1 MERTIVH
8 VDMDAFYA
16 AVEQRD
22 NPELRG
28 KPVIV
33 GAPKD
38 AKRGVV
44 ATCSYEARKYGVR
57 SAMPISEAVRL
68 CPDGVYLV
76 PDMRRYVAVSR
87 QIHKIFEEFTPV
99 VEPVSIDEA
108 FLDMTGCMHR
118 YSDETDLGMRIK
130 KRIAEE
136 TSLTASVGVSVN
148 KLLAKLASDAKKPDG
163 LVVVKSHQIDNF
175 LFPMPLRRLYGVGKK
190 TADALERKGL
200 RLVSDV
206 RRRGLEAVERD
217 LGEFGRHLYRL
228 CCGQD
233 DRPVG
238 VQSGAKSISR
248 EITFQTDISGL
259 QTVLVNVA
267 KLIPYV
273 GQQLRRTG
281 MRARTVTVKIRYSK
295 GFATITRSTT
305 LPESF
310 DDDDTIYDAARQLV
324 QGVDRLNAIRLV
336 GVGVSGLREEKQAS
350 LLYNKEDR
358 ELTRVLDDINLK
370 YGKQVVFRGR
380 SLERLD

>member
-8 VDMDAFYA
+8 VDMDAFFA

-22 NPELRG
+22 NPALNG

-44 ATCSYEARKYGVR
+44 STCSYEARKYGVR

-87 QIHKIFEEFTPV
+87 QIHKIFGEFTPV

-108 FLDMTGCMHR
+108 FLDMTGCMHM
-118 YSDETDLGMRIK
+118 YSDETDLGKRIK
-130 KRIAEE
+130 KRISDE

-148 KLLAKLASDAKKPDG
+148 KLLAKLASDARKPDG
-163 LVVVKSHQIDNF
+163 LVVVKPHQVDDF
-175 LFPMPLRRLYGVGKK
+175 LFPLPLRRLYGVGKK
-190 TADALERKGL
+190 TADALERSGL

-206 RRRGLEAVERD
+206 RQRGREAMEKD
-217 LGEFGRHLYRL
+217 LGEFGGHLYRL
-228 CCGQD
+228 CCGHD

-238 VQSGAKSISR
+238 VQSSARSISR
-248 EITFQTDISGL
+248 EVTFQTDISGL
-259 QTVLVNVA
+259 QAVLVNVA
-267 KLIPYV
+267 KLVPDA

-295 GFATITRSTT
+295 GFSTITRSTT
-305 LPESF
+305 LPDSF
-310 DDDDTIYDAARQLV
+310 DDDDTIYNAARQLI
-324 QGVDRLNAIRLV
+324 QGVDRLSAIRLV
-336 GVGVSGLREEKQAS
+336 GIGVSGLREERQAS

-358 ELTRVLDDINLK
+358 ELTRVLDDINQK

-380 SLERLD
+380 SLDRLD